1 MPGKKLALEYGAMR
15 HGMRTVAVLIALGAG
30 TGTGAEPWP
39 HWRGPHGN
47 GSSDDRAVPLR
58 WSPLDNVRW
67 KLPLPG
73 VSGSTP
79 VVWGERLYLSV
90 SDGEAISLWA
100 VSRADGDVLWKR
112 PLSGGD
118 ESKRKGNL
126 SSPSPVT
133 DGERVWAMTGTG
145 VLRAFDRDGGQIWN
159 RDFQADYGRFGI
171 LHGYASSPLLRDDR
185 LYVQVLHGFHTDDP
199 SYVVALDAGTGETLW
214 RVERPTDAPREA
226 PDAYTTPA
234 ALERADGWELIVSG
248 ADYVTGHDPATG
260 RELWRVGGLN
270 PRRNPMQRIVA
281 SPVVLGDL
289 LLAPSRVD
297 PLTALDAS
305 AEGRPAVLWRVREGP
320 DVPTPVMNDRHV
332 FVLRD
337 GGIMLCLDAATGATV
352 WGPERLEGGTYSA
365 SPVLAGDRVY
375 VTSESGTTT
384 VLAAT
389 DRFEV
394 LAVNR
399 LDEYIL
405 SSLAVSDGQIFLRT
419 SEHLYCLEDG
429 ETRSLSRAP
438 RRPAQCARPP
448 R

>member
-1 MPGKKLALEYGAMR
+1 
-15 HGMRTVAVLIALGAG
+15 
-30 TGTGAEPWP
+30 
-39 HWRGPHGN
+39 
-47 GSSDDRAVPLR
+47 
-58 WSPLDNVRW
+58 
-67 KLPLPG
+67 
-73 VSGSTP
+73 
-79 VVWGERLYLSV
+79 
-90 SDGEAISLWA
+90 
-100 VSRADGDVLWKR
+100 
-112 PLSGGD
+112 
-118 ESKRKGNL
+118 
-126 SSPSPVT
+126 
-133 DGERVWAMTGTG
+133 
-145 VLRAFDRDGGQIWN
+145 
-159 RDFQADYGRFGI
+159 
-171 LHGYASSPLLRDDR
+171 
-185 LYVQVLHGFHTDDP
+185 
-199 SYVVALDAGTGETLW
+199 
-214 RVERPTDAPREA
+214 
-226 PDAYTTPA
+226 
-234 ALERADGWELIVSG
+234 
-248 ADYVTGHDPATG
+248 
-260 RELWRVGGLN
+260 
-270 PRRNPMQRIVA
+270 MQRIVA